1 MRPFPE
7 RSFPIADAATR
18 RFPQPRRASVA
29 LLFEPVS
36 RTTFDATVPQ
46 QRTHPSMRVRTLL
59 LPLLLPSAAV
69 LTLTGCASTGA
80 GSSAE
85 TGESTTDASA
95 ARATTVEVVASQPV
109 ATPTGLTTEASFAS
123 AVGQDTDDFI
133 ESAER
138 RAERSRLLV
147 QEFLAEGDTAYDK
160 AQLDLALVAYSK
172 ALELEPGNVAAQ
184 DGLRKVRST
193 MGDPLIEAADMLD
206 DQQNIVI
213 VRRQLARLEAE
224 EALIDGDNA
233 MRLGQYDEALRH
245 FERARNII
253 AVQPLIQNNDLDL
266 QIVQRRV
273 ELALDAQDEQAIIDA
288 RLRTEDAERD
298 RLEAEREAAE
308 YRERKLG
315 KWYADAHQAFLSDD
329 YTRAQSL
336 AELILTYD
344 PGNQAAEEM
353 REIATIAQLNKRDS
367 DLQRE
372 YREAWIRTMEDL
384 EYSDV
389 PQTDPVTFD
398 PERWRDIVAPRTP
411 HGFTGT
417 DVGADP
423 ERARVSQTLRNVRV
437 PGQFGDGEE
446 GAPLVNVARFLSQN
460 TGINFLLSAEV
471 KDLDEEDT
479 AVNLSVGNRSVYEVL
494 ELIAATSEEVRWT
507 IADGTVKF
515 VTLDEETGIYGLKTY
530 EVRDLIRA
538 PRDFP
543 GPEIN
548 VLPSEGIEYV
558 EDDELDIEATVL
570 TGDELV
576 GLIEENVSPDSW
588 DNGSIELTETGVLTV
603 YQTPEVHAQIDALLK
618 DLQGLAGI
626 MVDIQ
631 TRFLRVQDSFLEE
644 IGVDFRGLGAPGL
657 GNGGQFDDFGP
668 TGTTADGLNDTI
680 GLGNDQ
686 GIFFDE
692 GNGETMAAR
701 IENLFDTTIGNDEI
715 TTAGGFSGSWTYLGD
730 LQLQMLL
737 RAVSKAE
744 RVEVVTAPRLLVFN
758 GARASLQ
765 VLNQFAYV
773 QDYNVEIAT
782 ASSIADPVIQVIQD
796 GVVLDVRPVVSADR
810 RFVTLDLRPTVA
822 VLTQPIESFITTL
835 NVATTV
841 EIQLPELEIQRL
853 RTVASVPDGGTL
865 LLGGLRLHTNQNNT
879 AGVPILRNIPIVSL
893 FFDRKANFID
903 NRKTLILLT
912 ANIVIPKELEPT
924 EVELGPGR

>member
-1 MRPFPE
+1 
-7 RSFPIADAATR
+7 
-18 RFPQPRRASVA
+18 
-29 LLFEPVS
+29 
-36 RTTFDATVPQ
+36 
-46 QRTHPSMRVRTLL
+46 MRVRTLL
-59 LPLLLPSAAV
+59 LPLLLPSAAIV
-69 LTLTGCASTGA
+69 PLTGCASTGA
-80 GSSAE
+80 GASDS
-85 TGESTTDASA
+85 DAA
-95 ARATTVEVVASQPV
+95 APTTVEVAAAEPV
-109 ATPTGLTTEASFAS
+109 ATPTGLTTEAAFATSTTAPAS
-123 AVGQDTDDFI
+123 AQPGAAQDTDDFI

-138 RAERSRLLV
+138 RAERTRLLV
-147 QEFLAEGDTAYDK
+147 QEFIAEGDTAYDK
-160 AQLDLALVAYSK
+160 AQLDLALVAYAK
-172 ALELEPGNVAAQ
+172 ALELDPGNVAAQ

-224 EALIDGDNA
+224 EAVLDGDNA

-245 FERARNII
+245 FERARNI
-253 AVQPLIQNNDLDL
+253 VSFQPLIQDTDLDL
-266 QIVQRRV
+266 QIVQRRI
-273 ELALDAQDEQAIIDA
+273 EIALDAQDEQAIIES
-288 RLRTEDAERD
+288 RLRAEDAERD

-329 YTRAQSL
+329 YERAKSL

-344 PGNQAAEEM
+344 PGNQSAEEM
-353 REIATIAQLNKRDS
+353 REIATVAQLNKRDA

-372 YREAWIRTMEDL
+372 YREAWIETMEDL

-389 PQTDPVTFD
+389 PQTDPIVFD
-398 PERWRDIVAPRTP
+398 LERYRDVVSPRQP

-417 DVGADP
+417 DVGSDP
-423 ERARVSQTLRNVRV
+423 ERARVTETLRNVRV
-437 PGQFGDGEE
+437 PGVFGDGEE
-446 GAPLVNVARFLSQN
+446 GAPLLNVARFLSQN

-515 VTLDEETGIYGLKTY
+515 VTTEEETGIYGLKTY

-603 YQTPEVHAQIDALLK
+603 YQTPEVHGQIDALLK

-657 GNGGQFDDFGP
+657 GDGSQFDDFGP
-668 TGTTADGLNDTI
+668 TGTTADGLTDTI
-680 GLGNDQ
+680 GLGNDK

-692 GNGETMAAR
+692 GNGETMSAR

-730 LQLQMLL
+730 LQLEMLL

>member
-1 MRPFPE
+1 
-7 RSFPIADAATR
+7 
-18 RFPQPRRASVA
+18 
-29 LLFEPVS
+29 
-36 RTTFDATVPQ
+36 
-46 QRTHPSMRVRTLL
+46 MRVRTLL
-59 LPLLLPSAAV
+59 LPPLLPSAA
-69 LTLTGCASTGA
+69 LLFLTGCTSTGA
-80 GSSAE
+80 GDTHTSTDGSNSATATAGVHIDE
-85 TGESTTDASA
+85 TPVAAAAST
-95 ARATTVEVVASQPV
+95 PV
-109 ATPTGLTTEASFAS
+109 ATLTGVTTEAAFTENRAGTSNA
-123 AVGQDTDDFI
+123 AGAPQDTQDFVD
-133 ESAER
+133 AAKR
-138 RAERSRLLV
+138 RAERTQLLV
-147 QEFLAEGDTAYDK
+147 DEYLAAGDAAFER
-160 AQLDLALVAYSK
+160 AQLGEALAAY
-172 ALELEPGNVAAQ
+172 AHAAELDPGSVAAQ
-184 DGLRKVRST
+184 DGLRKVRT
-193 MGDPLIEAADMLD
+193 MLGDPLVEAADLLD
-206 DQQNIVI
+206 DQQNITV
-213 VRRQLARLEAE
+213 VRRQLARIEAE
-224 EALIDGDNA
+224 EALLDGDNA
-233 MRLGQYDEALRH
+233 MRLGDYTTALRE
-245 FERARNII
+245 FERARNIL
-253 AVQPLIQNNDLDL
+253 AFQPLIADGDMDLA
-266 QIVQRRV
+266 IVQRRIQ
-273 ELALDAQDEQAIIDA
+273 LAQQAQDDQVLIEQQLAA
-288 RLRTEDAERD
+288 EDAERD
-298 RLEAEREAAE
+298 RLEREREASEA
-308 YRERKLG
+308 RERRLS
-315 KWYADAHQAFLSDD
+315 KWYTDAHQAFLSDD
-329 YTRAQSL
+329 YARAEQL
-336 AELILTYD
+336 AELILTWD

-353 REIATIAQLNKRDS
+353 REIAKIAQLNKIDAK
-367 DLQRE
+367 LQRE
-372 YREAWIRTMEDL
+372 YREAWIETMEDI
-384 EYSDV
+384 EQSDV
-389 PQTDPVTFD
+389 PQTEPIKFD
-398 PERWRDIVAPRTP
+398 RERYRDVVSVRTP

-423 ERARVSQTLRNVRV
+423 QRQRVIEALRNERV
-437 PGQFGDGEE
+437 PGTFGDGEE
-446 GAPLVNVARFLSQN
+446 GAPLLSVARFLSQN

-471 KDLDEEDT
+471 KDLDEDET
-479 AVNLSVGNRSVYEVL
+479 AVNLSVGDRSVYEVL

-515 VTLDEETGIYGLKTY
+515 VTSEEDVGVYGLKTY

-548 VLPSEGIEYV
+548 VLPSEGIEYI
-558 EDDELDIEATVL
+558 EDEELDIEATVL

-576 GLIEENVSPDSW
+576 GLIEENVAPESW
-588 DNGSIELTETGVLTV
+588 DNGSIELTDTGVLTV
-603 YQTPEVHAQIDALLK
+603 YQTPEVHAQIDSLLK
-618 DLQGLAGI
+618 DLQDLAGI

-657 GNGGQFDDFGP
+657 GDGSQFDDFGP

-680 GLGNDQ
+680 GLGNDK

-692 GNGETMAAR
+692 GNGETMSAR

-730 LQLQMLL
+730 LQLEMLL

-744 RVEVVTAPRLLVFN
+744 RVEVVTAPRLIVFN

-822 VLTQPIESFITTL
+822 VLTQPIQSFITTL

-865 LLGGLRLHTNQNNT
+865 LLGGLRLHTNKNDT

-912 ANIVIPKELEPT
+912 AEIVIPKELEPT
-924 EVELGPGR
+924 EVELGPGRRR